1 MKQLILGLI
10 VCFSFQLAGQVENL
24 NLKNALVI
32 AQLDQED
39 DRFSLEINLTE
50 LLATA
55 GIKAVPSLN
64 VLKLGNDAA
73 LLATDSIQ
81 ELVRTMGVDTYMLVS
96 VRGYDKKFKPSSC
109 KDDLQQA
116 LSVGNLFPMYRD
128 EIVSVSFEFIF
139 YRNGQCVGADIVKCG
154 NVSDRESVLK
164 KFRKQIGKK
173 LSGDWL

>member
-1 MKQLILGLI
+1 MKNLLLGILFI
-10 VCFSFQLAGQVENL
+10 TNYTVFAQVENL
-24 NLKNALVI
+24 KLKNALVI
-32 AQLDQED
+32 AQLDQEE
-39 DRFSLEINLTE
+39 DRFSIEINLTE
-50 LLATA
+50 LLSSA

-64 VLKLGNDAA
+64 IMKMGNDAVI
-73 LLATDSIQ
+73 LASDSIQ
-81 ELVRTMGVDTYMLVS
+81 ETARGMGVDTYMLVS

-139 YRNGQCVGADIVKCG
+139 YRNGQCVGSDVIKCS

-164 KFRKQIGKK
+164 KFRKQITKK
-173 LSGDWL
+173 LTNDWL

>member
-1 MKQLILGLI
+1 MKNILISTLLF
-10 VCFSFQLAGQVENL
+10 FSFNLLAQVDNL
-24 NLKNALVI
+24 KLKNALVI

-39 DRFSLEINLTE
+39 DRFSIEINLTE
-50 LLATA
+50 LLSTS

-64 VLKLGNDAA
+64 VLKLGNDAVV
-73 LLATDSIQ
+73 LATDSIQ
-81 ELVRTMGVDTYMLVS
+81 ETMRSMGVDTYMLVS

-139 YRNGQCVGADIVKCG
+139 YRNGQCVGSDIVKCG

-164 KFRKQIGKK
+164 KFRKQILKK
-173 LSGDWL
+173 ITNDWV

>member
-1 MKQLILGLI
+1 MKNILIGLLFFTN
-10 VCFSFQLAGQVENL
+10 FSVFAQVENL
-24 NLKNALVI
+24 KLKNALVI
-32 AQLDQED
+32 AQLDQEE
-39 DRFSLEINLTE
+39 DRFSIEINLTE
-50 LLATA
+50 LLSTA

-64 VLKLGNDAA
+64 IMKIGNDAVI
-73 LLATDSIQ
+73 LASDSIQ
-81 ELVRTMGVDTYMLVS
+81 EMARSMGVDTYMLVS

-139 YRNGQCVGADIVKCG
+139 YRNGQCVGSDIVKCG

-164 KFRKQIGKK
+164 KFRKQITKK
-173 LSGDWL
+173 ITNNWL

>member
-1 MKQLILGLI
+1 MKNLLIGLLFFTN
-10 VCFSFQLAGQVENL
+10 FSVFAQVENL
-24 NLKNALVI
+24 KLKNALVI
-32 AQLDQED
+32 AQLDQEE
-39 DRFSLEINLTE
+39 DRFSIEINLTE
-50 LLATA
+50 LLSTA

-64 VLKLGNDAA
+64 IMKIGNDAVI
-73 LLATDSIQ
+73 LASDSIQ
-81 ELVRTMGVDTYMLVS
+81 EMAKSMGVDTYMLVS

-139 YRNGQCVGADIVKCG
+139 YRNGQCVGSDIVKCG

-164 KFRKQIGKK
+164 KFRKQITKK
-173 LSGDWL
+173 ITNDWL

>member
-1 MKQLILGLI
+1 MKNLLVGLLFFTN
-10 VCFSFQLAGQVENL
+10 FSVFAQVENL
-24 NLKNALVI
+24 KLKNALVI
-32 AQLDQED
+32 AQLDQEE
-39 DRFSLEINLTE
+39 DRFSIEINLTE
-50 LLATA
+50 LLSTA

-64 VLKLGNDAA
+64 LMKIGNDAVI
-73 LLATDSIQ
+73 LASDSIQ
-81 ELVRTMGVDTYMLVS
+81 EMARSMGVDTYMLVS

-139 YRNGQCVGADIVKCG
+139 YRNGQCVGSDIVKCG

-164 KFRKQIGKK
+164 KFRKQITKK
-173 LSGDWL
+173 ITNDWL

>member
-1 MKQLILGLI
+1 MKQLILGLLL
-10 VCFSFQLAGQVENL
+10 CFSVHIAAQVENL
-24 NLKNALVI
+24 NLKNALVV

-39 DRFSLEINLTE
+39 DRFSVEINLTE
-50 LLATA
+50 ILSTA

-73 LLATDSIQ
+73 ILATDSIQ
-81 ELVRTMGVDTYMLVS
+81 ELVKSMGVDTYMLVS

-173 LSGDWL
+173 LTSDWI

>member
-1 MKQLILGLI
+1 MKNLLFGLLFFTN
-10 VCFSFQLAGQVENL
+10 FSLFSQVENL
-24 NLKNALVI
+24 KLKNALVI
-32 AQLDQED
+32 AQLDQEE
-39 DRFSLEINLTE
+39 DRFSIEINLTE
-50 LLATA
+50 LLSTA

-64 VLKLGNDAA
+64 IMKMGNDAVI
-73 LLATDSIQ
+73 LASDSIQ
-81 ELVRTMGVDTYMLVS
+81 EMARSMGVDTYMLVS

-139 YRNGQCVGADIVKCG
+139 YRNGQCVGSDIVKCG

-164 KFRKQIGKK
+164 KFRKQITKK
-173 LSGDWL
+173 ITNNWL

>member
-1 MKQLILGLI
+1 MKNILVSTLLF
-10 VCFSFQLAGQVENL
+10 FSFNFLAQVD
-24 NLKNALVI
+24 NLKLKNSLVI

-39 DRFSLEINLTE
+39 DRFSIEINLTE
-50 LLATA
+50 LLSTS

-64 VLKLGNDAA
+64 VLKLGNDAVV
-73 LLATDSIQ
+73 LATDSIQ
-81 ELVRTMGVDTYMLVS
+81 EAMRSMGVDTYMLVS

-139 YRNGQCVGADIVKCG
+139 YRNGQCVGSDIVKCG

-164 KFRKQIGKK
+164 KFRKQILKK
-173 LSGDWL
+173 ITNDWV

>member
-1 MKQLILGLI
+1 MKNLLFGILLFSSCSLFAQL
-10 VCFSFQLAGQVENL
+10 ENL
-24 NLKNALVI
+24 KLKNALVI
-32 AQLDQED
+32 AQLDQEE
-39 DRFSLEINLTE
+39 DRFSIEINLTE
-50 LLATA
+50 LLSTS

-64 VLKLGNDAA
+64 ILKLGNDASI
-73 LLATDSIQ
+73 LATDSIQ
-81 ELVRTMGVDTYMLVS
+81 EIARTMGVDTYMLVS

-139 YRNGQCVGADIVKCG
+139 YRNGQCVGSDIVKCG

-164 KFRKQIGKK
+164 KFRKQITKK
-173 LSGDWL
+173 IINDWT

>member
-1 MKQLILGLI
+1 MKNLLIGLLFFTN
-10 VCFSFQLAGQVENL
+10 FSVFAQVENL
-24 NLKNALVI
+24 KLKNALVI
-32 AQLDQED
+32 AQLDQEE
-39 DRFSLEINLTE
+39 DRFSIEINLTE
-50 LLATA
+50 LLSTA

-64 VLKLGNDAA
+64 ILKMGNDAVI
-73 LLATDSIQ
+73 LASDSIQ
-81 ELVRTMGVDTYMLVS
+81 EMARSMGVDTYMLVS

-139 YRNGQCVGADIVKCG
+139 YRNGQCVGSDIVKCG

-164 KFRKQIGKK
+164 KFRKQITKK
-173 LSGDWL
+173 ITNDWL

>member
-1 MKQLILGLI
+1 MNKLFLI
-10 VCFSFQLAGQVENL
+10 VFVFCISQLNAQVEGL
-24 NLKNALVI
+24 NLKNALVV

-39 DRFSLEINLTE
+39 DRFSIEINLTE
-50 LLATA
+50 LLTTA
-55 GIKAVPSLN
+55 GIKAIPSLN

-81 ELVRTMGVDTYMLVS
+81 ELVRAKGVDTYMLVS

-116 LSVGNLFPMYRD
+116 LSVGNLYPMYRD

-139 YRNGQCVGADIVKCG
+139 YRNGQCIGADIVKCG

-173 LSGDWL
+173 LTGNWL

>member
-1 MKQLILGLI
+1 MKNLLLGILFFAS
-10 VCFSFQLAGQVENL
+10 CCTYAQVENL
-24 NLKNALVI
+24 KLNNALVI
-32 AQLDQED
+32 AQLDQEE
-39 DRFSLEINLTE
+39 DRFSIEINLTE
-50 LLATA
+50 LLSTA

-64 VLKLGNDAA
+64 IMKMGNDAVI
-73 LLATDSIQ
+73 LASDSIQ
-81 ELVRTMGVDTYMLVS
+81 EMAKGMGVDTYMLVS

-139 YRNGQCVGADIVKCG
+139 YRNGQCIGSDVVKCG

-164 KFRKQIGKK
+164 KFRKQITKK
-173 LSGDWL
+173 ITNDWL

>member
-1 MKQLILGLI
+1 MKQLILGLFL
-10 VCFSFQLAGQVENL
+10 CFSLQLAAQVENL
-24 NLKNALVI
+24 HLKNALVI

-50 LLATA
+50 LLSTA

-173 LSGDWL
+173 LTGDWL

>member
-1 MKQLILGLI
+1 
-10 VCFSFQLAGQVENL
+10 
-24 NLKNALVI
+24 
-32 AQLDQED
+32 
-39 DRFSLEINLTE
+39 
-50 LLATA
+50 
-55 GIKAVPSLN
+55 
-64 VLKLGNDAA
+64 
-73 LLATDSIQ
+73 
-81 ELVRTMGVDTYMLVS
+81 MLVS

-173 LSGDWL
+173 LTNDWL